1 MDRCAGAMRAA
12 RAARSPPLAAL
23 WSALE
28 GGAAARGWRSASS
41 GKSRARRFWRLPR
54 LRISVQSG
62 ADREP
67 PLLQSMRQL
76 VLIRDIDAEISVV
89 ASGLVRIPEEREA
102 IERELGAAREAIA
115 KAKVLL
121 EEQQVEERRL
131 EAKMREQEALLQ
143 RLSAQT
149 AQVTSAQAYQAL
161 QHELEQAGA
170 ASSEFETRAL
180 ELMESIDQVRG
191 ELAAARDRLQRAEEQ
206 APDRLA
212 ELSARE
218 KRLTAEREALAE
230 RREKAC
236 QCLDASLLAHYERI
250 AQQRRPAVGIFAGK
264 VCPECGIAVPTMRAS
279 EIQRAQKVHTCSG
292 CRRLLVPVQA
302 LGE

>member
-1 MDRCAGAMRAA
+1 
-12 RAARSPPLAAL
+12 
-23 WSALE
+23 
-28 GGAAARGWRSASS
+28 
-41 GKSRARRFWRLPR
+41 
-54 LRISVQSG
+54 
-62 ADREP
+62 
-67 PLLQSMRQL
+67 MRQL
-76 VLIRDIDAEISVV
+76 VLIRDVDAEISVV
-89 ASGLVRIPEEREA
+89 ESGLVRIPEEREA
-102 IERELGAAREAIA
+102 IERELVAAGEAIA
-115 KAKVLL
+115 QAKALL

-131 EAKMREQEALLQ
+131 EAKMREQETLLQ
-143 RLSAQT
+143 RLNAQT

-191 ELAAARDRLQRAEEQ
+191 ELAAARDRLKRAEEQ
-206 APDRLA
+206 APGRLA

-250 AQQRRPAVGIFAGK
+250 AQQRRPAVGIFAGT

-279 EIQRAQKVHTCSG
+279 EIQRALKVHTCSG

>member
-1 MDRCAGAMRAA
+1 
-12 RAARSPPLAAL
+12 
-23 WSALE
+23 
-28 GGAAARGWRSASS
+28 
-41 GKSRARRFWRLPR
+41 
-54 LRISVQSG
+54 
-62 ADREP
+62 
-67 PLLQSMRQL
+67 MRQL
-76 VLIRDIDAEISVV
+76 VVIRDIDAEISVV

-115 KAKVLL
+115 QAKALL

-131 EAKMREQEALLQ
+131 EAKMREQETLLQ
-143 RLSAQT
+143 RLNAQSV
-149 AQVTSAQAYQAL
+149 QVTSAQAYQAL

-206 APDRLA
+206 APGRLA

-236 QCLDASLLAHYERI
+236 QCLDASLLANYERV

-264 VCPECGIAVPTMRAS
+264 VCPECGIAVPTMRAKAGVGVS
-279 EIQRAQKVHTCSG
+279 VVVTTKLIPPPPRTS
-292 CRRLLVPVQA
+292 P
-302 LGE
+302 LGSRSRSAT